1 MKNEYYMFQPR
12 KYLLSMKIG
21 DERTLLTRDCKYES
35 IKSVASQLKKQGCG
49 LWKVSKKV
57 AGGIHIRIEREK

>member
-1 MKNEYYMFQPR
+1 MENEYYSFQPR
-12 KYLLSMKIG
+12 KYLLSMKVG
-21 DERTLLTRDCKYES
+21 EQRTLLTRTHSYAS

>member
-1 MKNEYYMFQPR
+1 MENEYYSFQPR
-12 KYLLSMKIG
+12 KYLLSMRVG
-21 DERTLLTRDCKYES
+21 EERTVLTRVCKYES

-57 AGGIHIRIEREK
+57 NGGIHIRIEREK

>member
-1 MKNEYYMFQPR
+1 MENEYYSFQPR
-12 KYLLSMKIG
+12 KYLLSMKVG
-21 DERTLLTRDCKYES
+21 EQRTLLTRACKYES
-35 IKSVASQLKKQGCG
+35 IKSVASQLKYRGCG